1 MNMASGPNPTGDK
14 PVARSLLPASDTG
27 IPIQFVMPPF
37 KLSEKAKREM
47 AAIERRQARFY
58 QTAHLYWFD

>member
-1 MNMASGPNPTGDK
+1 MSNAGDK
-14 PVARSLLPASDTG
+14 PGSRSLLPASDTG
-27 IPIQFVMPPF
+27 TPIQFVMPPLR
-37 KLSEKAKREM
+37 LSEKAKHEM